1 MPPHHRAYEHVPQK
15 AEAPV
20 RTFLRLLGLLRGQG
34 RRLALLLPGQVATT
48 AAGLVWPWVLGRA
61 TDLVASGPVAWGRL
75 SLLLLGGLAAT
86 GTGCLAQVFNGRTT
100 VRLSVSSVVRM
111 RRGLFAALLR
121 LPVSR
126 YDETRHGEFM
136 SRLTN
141 DTASAG
147 ETLGQGILQF
157 LASCLSLA
165 FTLAFMCALSWRL
178 TLVACST
185 LPLTFLA
192 GRFLVRVSRRL
203 YRARQAALGEVN
215 AYAEEMISG
224 QHTVQ
229 AFCREAAGE
238 RAFGALSDRVRR
250 LALRAEMVGGVMGP
264 VMNAI
269 GNLNYLLVAAFGGWF
284 VLHGQASVGLIITFL
299 LYARQFGRPVNE
311 IANQFGQIQSA
322 IAGAERVFR
331 TMDLPPEEDAGRAP
345 FDPAAVRG
353 AIRFEG
359 VRFRYGDGP
368 EVIRDFSLD
377 VPAGARYALV
387 GETGS
392 GKTTLISLLARFHDP
407 TAGRITLD
415 GTDLRDLPKPALRRS
430 LAIVLQDVR
439 LFTGTVAENVA
450 YGRPDAPRADIEAAC
465 RLANADAFIRRL
477 PKGYDTVINQ
487 TDTALSQGQC
497 QLLSIARA
505 ALADPRILVL
515 DEATSSVDTLTELR
529 IQEAMGRL
537 MKGRTSIV
545 IAHRLS
551 TVRDADCIVVLDA
564 GRIVGRG
571 THAELLRDNAPY
583 RRLCGASGS
592 AGAGTDASPISAASA
607 GSKRA

>member
-1 MPPHHRAYEHVPQK
+1 MPPHHAYRETPQK
-15 AEAPV
+15 ADAPM
-20 RTFLRLLGLLRGQG
+20 RTFLRLLGLLRGQR
-34 RRLALLLPGQVATT
+34 RRLALLVPGQAATT
-48 AAGLVWPWVLGRA
+48 AAALVWPWVLGRA
-61 TDLVASGPVAWGRL
+61 TDLVASERFSWARL
-75 SLLLLGGLAAT
+75 SALLLGGLAAT
-86 GTGCLAQVFNGRTT
+86 GVGCLAQVLNGRTT

-147 ETLGQGILQF
+147 ETLGQGLLQF
-157 LASCLSLA
+157 FASCLSLC
-165 FTLAFMCALSWRL
+165 FTLCFMFALSWRL

-203 YRARQAALGEVN
+203 YRARQSALGEVN
-215 AYAEEMISG
+215 ALAEEMISG

-229 AFCREAAGE
+229 AFCREEAGE
-238 RAFGALSDRVRR
+238 RAFGALSDRLRA

-284 VLHGQASVGLIITFL
+284 VLHGQASVGLIIAFL

-331 TMDLPPEEDAGRAP
+331 TVDLPPEEDAGRTP
-345 FDPAAVRG
+345 LDPAAVRG
-353 AIRFEG
+353 EIRFEH

-368 EVIRDFSLD
+368 EVIRDFSLA

-407 TAGRITLD
+407 TSGRILLD
-415 GTDLRDLPKPALRRS
+415 GADLRELPKSALRRS
-430 LAIVLQDVR
+430 LAVVLQDVR
-439 LFTGTVAENVA
+439 LFTGTVAENIA
-450 YGRPDAPRADIEAAC
+450 YGRPDAPRERIEEAA

-529 IQEAMGRL
+529 IQEAMSRL
-537 MKGRTSIV
+537 MAGRTSIV

-551 TVRDADCIVVLDA
+551 TVRDADRIVVLDA
-564 GRIVGRG
+564 GRIVGEG

-583 RRLCGASGS
+583 RRLCGV
-592 AGAGTDASPISAASA
+592 AGA
-607 GSKRA
+607 K

>member
-147 ETLGQGILQF
+147 ETLGQGILHF

-229 AFCREAAGE
+229 AFCRESAGE